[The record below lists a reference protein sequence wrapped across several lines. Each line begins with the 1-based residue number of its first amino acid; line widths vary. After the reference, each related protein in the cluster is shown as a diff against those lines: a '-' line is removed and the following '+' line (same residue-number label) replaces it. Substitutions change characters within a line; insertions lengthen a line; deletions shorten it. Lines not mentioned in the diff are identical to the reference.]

1 MRQGLT
7 AVALALGIALVW
19 PRAVDEPARPPIG
32 IVESQSD
39 YLPTVRVRAYEYGF
53 EPTNLVVKV
62 GYPVSWRAVGESQ
75 HLVTPSDRGARW
87 VFYRA
92 ARRGA
97 ARHIFR
103 EPGVYAYYC
112 SLHPR
117 MRGTVT
123 VRRNVARART
133 G

>member
-1 MRQGLT
+1 MVLL
-7 AVALALGIALVW
+7 ALAIALAW
-19 PRAVDEPARPPIG
+19 PKGVDEAVRRGPPLG
-32 IVESQSD
+32 VPESKSD
-39 YLPTVRVRAYEYGF
+39 YLPTIKVRAYEFGF

-62 GYPVSWRAVGESQ
+62 GYPVSWRAVGEQQ

-87 VFYRA
+87 IFYRA

-97 ARHIFR
+97 ARHVFND
-103 EPGVYAYYC
+103 PGVYAYYC
-112 SLHPR
+112 SLHPK

-123 VRRNVARART
+123 VRRRIS